1 MVEETTFLPHQIRV
15 IDEKRALDENLQK
28 LRAFFGTG
36 VFNALETA
44 EQERLHRQA
53 TYMTLYSGVLG
64 ERIDAF

>member
-1 MVEETTFLPHQIRV
+1 MNEENEVPPYQQRV
-15 IDEKRALDENLQK
+15 IDEKAGVDENLRK
-28 LRAFFGTG
+28 LRTFFGTG